1 LPRERILVVD
11 DETNIVSSL
20 KEILSDEGYDVLV
33 TEDGLNALDIIQHD
47 PPDLLLLDVWLPG
60 MDGIEILKTVKTY
73 HPEIE
78 VLVMSGH
85 GTIDTAVK
93 ATKLGAFDFIEKPF
107 SMESITQSVKSALGL
122 KKNRPTKKNNAALL
136 GFATL
141 IETQKAI
148 KTHSQSNTALL
159 ILGEIG
165 TGKEYIAQEIHQ
177 RSSKNNVPFV
187 KLNCASRPAHEINS
201 FLFQSNKKSI
211 TSKSDNLKTNSILP
225 QVVYLDNV
233 DALNQTIQ
241 KKLFDSLASKET
253 EKHKFLPSRIYISS
267 SKNLK
272 ELSQQSLFNSDLLK
286 IFSNTTVSLPSLR
299 ENPTIIPVLIRNH
312 LEKVSQKDGFPAPEL
327 DSAALEALCHYHW
340 PENIRE
346 LHSVLDRILAV
357 APSRKD
363 ISLNQIP
370 LEISQQKKQLKKT
383 KHNKLNYLEQ
393 RTLKRSVVLYG
404 SGLHK
409 GLKTGLILQPLPP
422 ESGIIFS
429 HISSGQTI
437 PARLE
442 NIVSTNYST
451 TLHKGKAS
459 VATIEHV
466 MAVLHMYQI
475 TNLLIKVGDE
485 VPVMDGSSKDFCEL
499 IEDGGI
505 EKQGESYQELVIDKK
520 YTFGTQEKGASHIS
534 IEPSDTFKVSYHM
547 EYPAPIGVMDHTFEY
562 LDDTN
567 FKKEI
572 APARTFGFMKDI
584 AQLTKMGFASG
595 GNLDN
600 FILLG
605 DGKVIN
611 TELRFENE
619 FPRHKIL
626 DILGDFYLLGKPIR
640 GHIRAN
646 KSGHTQNIGLLKTL
660 INAGLR

>member
-1 LPRERILVVD
+1 MPRERILVID
-11 DETNIVSSL
+11 DETNIVNSL
-20 KEILSDEGYDVLV
+20 KEILSDEGYDVLI
-33 TEDGLNALDIIQHD
+33 TEDGLNALDIIQSD

-60 MDGIEILKTVKTY
+60 MDGIEVLKTVKTY

-107 SMESITQSVKSALGL
+107 SMDSLTQSVKSALGL
-122 KKNRPTKKNNAALL
+122 KKTRPIKKNNAALL

-148 KTHSQSNTALL
+148 NTHSQSNSALL
-159 ILGEIG
+159 FLGEIG

-177 RSSKNNVPFV
+177 KSSKSNIPFI

-201 FLFQSNKKSI
+201 FLFQSNKGVT
-211 TSKSDNLKTNSILP
+211 TSKTNSSNKILS

-233 DALNQTIQ
+233 DTLNQTIQ
-241 KKLFDSLASKET
+241 KKLFNALSPDQT
-253 EKHKFLPSRIYISS
+253 EQQKILPSRLYISS

-272 ELSQQSLFNSDLLK
+272 ELSQQNLFNPDLLK
-286 IFSNTTVSLPSLR
+286 IFNNTTVNVPSLR
-299 ENPTIIPVLIRNH
+299 ENSTIIPVLIRNH
-312 LEKVSQKDGFPAPEL
+312 LEKVSQKDGLPAPEL
-327 DSAALEALCHYHW
+327 DSAALEALCQYHW

-357 APSRKD
+357 ATSRNK

-370 LEISQQKKQLKKT
+370 LEISQPKIQPKKIKL
-383 KHNKLNYLEQ
+383 NKLKYPQQ

-442 NIVSTNYST
+442 NIISTNYST

-459 VATIEHV
+459 VATIEHI
-466 MAVLHMYQI
+466 MAVLHMYNI

-505 EKQGESYQELVIDKK
+505 EEQGTSCRELIIDQK
-520 YTFGTQEKGASHIS
+520 YVFGTQEKGASHIS
-534 IEPSDTFKVSYHM
+534 IEPSDRFKVSYHM

-562 LDDTN
+562 IDDKN

-611 TELRFENE
+611 TELRFKNE

-640 GHIRAN
+640 GHIRAY
-646 KSGHTQNIGLLKTL
+646 KSGHTQNIGLLKILT
-660 INAGLR
+660 NAEL